1 MIKIDGLPAKSELK
15 NSQPKPTISSV
26 TTPKKMID
34 LSKPSLVNEIVSKF
48 NELPKLSN
56 KNIITNKKEK
66 CELTNQS
73 ELSVG
78 KLVKLDGKLKKKVFS
93 NSNL

>member
-56 KNIITNKKEK
+56 KNIITNKNFKSHSY
-66 CELTNQS
+66 CS
-73 ELSVG
+73 WMVM
-78 KLVKLDGKLKKKVFS
+78 KKYWQKR
-93 NSNL
+93 

>member
-1 MIKIDGLPAKSELK
+1 MIKIDGLPTKSESK

-26 TTPKKMID
+26 TTPKKLID

-56 KNIITNKKEK
+56 KNITTNRKEK

-78 KLVKLDGKLKKKVFS
+78 KLVKLDGKLKKKEFS
-93 NSNL
+93 NINL